1 MAAVVIDASIASA
14 WCFPDEQTDYTRA
27 VFQAVSSSAVD
38 SVAPRLWAYEI
49 RNSVLMGIRRGRI
62 SKPDSEQFLV
72 SLNELNVHLSE
83 PASYD
88 DVFSLAQEHGLT
100 VYDAAYL
107 DLAIRERLPLASL
120 DGQLVRA
127 AQKVESS
134 FSSLE
139 LCSLDRPNR

>member
-38 SVAPRLWAYEI
+38 TVAPRLWAYEI

-72 SLNELNVHLSE
+72 SLNELNVRLSE

-88 DVFSLAQEHGLT
+88 DVFSLAQTHGLT

-107 DLAIRERLPLASL
+107 DLATQERLPLASL
-120 DGQLVRA
+120 GQLVRA
-127 AQKVESS
+127 PEAVGVALFQ
-134 FSSLE
+134 
-139 LCSLDRPNR
+139 P

>member
-38 SVAPRLWAYEI
+38 TIAPRLWAYEI

-62 SKPDSEQFLV
+62 TKPDSEQFLL
-72 SLNELNVHLSE
+72 SLNELNVRLSE

-88 DVFSLAQEHGLT
+88 DVFSLAQKHGLT

-107 DLAIRERLPLASL
+107 DIAMQEGLPLASL
-120 DGQLVRA
+120 DRQLIRA
-127 AQKVESS
+127 AETVGV
-134 FSSLE
+134 SLFQ
-139 LCSLDRPNR
+139 P

>member
-1 MAAVVIDASIASA
+1 MNGIVVDASITLS

-72 SLNELNVHLSE
+72 SLNDLNVRLSE

-88 DVFSLAQEHGLT
+88 KVFSLAPEHGLT

-107 DLAIRERLPLASL
+107 DLAIQECLPLASL
-120 DGQLVRA
+120 DGQLV
-127 AQKVESS
+127 
-134 FSSLE
+134 
-139 LCSLDRPNR
+139 

>member
-27 VFQAVSSSAVD
+27 VFQAVFLSSAVD

-62 SKPDSEQFLV
+62 TKPDSEQFLV
-72 SLNELNVHLSE
+72 SLNELNVRLTE
-83 PASYD
+83 PESYD

-107 DLAIRERLPLASL
+107 DLAIQEGLPLASL
-120 DGQLVRA
+120 DGQLVRT
-127 AQKVESS
+127 AQKVGIQL
-134 FSSLE
+134 FQ
-139 LCSLDRPNR
+139 P

>member
-1 MAAVVIDASIASA
+1 MTAVVIDASIASA
-14 WCFPDEQTDYTRA
+14 WCFPDEQTHYTRA
-27 VFQAVSSSAVD
+27 VLQAVSSSAVD

-62 SKPDSEQFLV
+62 TKPDSEQFLL
-72 SLNELNVHLSE
+72 SLNELNVRLSE

-88 DVFSLAQEHGLT
+88 EVFSLAQEHGLT

-107 DLAIRERLPLASL
+107 DLAIRESLPLASL

-127 AQKVESS
+127 AQKVGIQL
-134 FSSLE
+134 FQ
-139 LCSLDRPNR
+139 P